1 MLPEKNKWS
10 ISHGKQKICAGGPYT
25 NWYSEAQTDCK
36 LATGSYSI
44 TCCDT
49 RSKEGW
55 TGGYV
60 RIDGSNQKLCAKFN
74 WNAGKECYTQKFDVV
89 APTPKPTPVPTPK
102 PTPKPAVGFEKCTG
116 DNWCPQAN
124 TNQQYTRCLRAEEN
138 GKVCINPEIRYGS
151 VIGGWP
157 MVNGAN
163 TAGKFNWWCVQ
174 LGFGSRA
181 STNYATRWCDT
192 GALFSCNRYDEN
204 GMHWCDWFAG
214 YWRNKRTRAACGN
227 KHYITRRTATRCR
240 TSTPA

>member
-60 RIDGSNQKLCAKFN
+60 RIDGSNRKLCAKFN

-89 APTPKPTPVPTPK
+89 VPTPKPTPVPTPK
-102 PTPKPAVGFEKCTG
+102 PTRVVGFRKCTG
-116 DNWCPQAN
+116 DNWCLQAN
-124 TNQQYTRCLRAEEN
+124 TRQQYTRCLRAEEK

-151 VIGGWP
+151 AIGGWP
-157 MVNGAN
+157 MTQGQDSR
-163 TAGKFNWWCVQ
+163 KFDWWCVQ

-181 STNYATRWCDT
+181 VVKTATRYCAVGAVFACT
-192 GALFSCNRYDEN
+192 GYDES
-204 GMHWCDWFAG
+204 GRHWCDWG
-214 YWRNKRTRAACGN
+214 IGTWRNARLTYPCGSKRS
-227 KHYITRRTATRCR
+227 ITYLKCKN
-240 TSTPA
+240 